1 MCTGAIVRFLP
12 KLKGEDDVDE
22 DHLFDDE
29 ICWEV
34 REGRRER
41 DEIVL
46 LYFSTNQWISV
57 TEPGRENLAH
67 KIK

>member
-41 DEIVL
+41 DEVCTTVL
-46 LYFSTNQWISV
+46 IAPIS
-57 TEPGRENLAH
+57 GFR
-67 KIK
+67 